1 MKKQSFQF
9 LLKITSI
16 FDKTWRLLLSIRR
29 FYHIPHSP
37 NNGDFRL
44 KSRFPIKSSELVY
57 ISSSVRFITPC
68 LHAKSSAFFH
78 IFSILRFSLHFT
90 LITVSMVTH
99 KSRLWRHTAG
109 SCAWMVT
116 FKRVLL
122 SLSVTAC
129 SSGYGRNAVYLDW
142 HTRLVPVACSMC
154 YLRNIIDGQSAYA
167 FPVLFFNFRV
177 FMQFSSLAYFPEN
190 DIVQYHLRER
200 SFL

>member
-122 SLSVTAC
+122 SLSLCNRVFKRLWTEC
-129 SSGYGRNAVYLDW
+129 CVSRLTYT
-142 HTRLVPVACSMC
+142 TRTCCM
-154 YLRNIIDGQSAYA
+154 
-167 FPVLFFNFRV
+167 FHVLFT
-177 FMQFSSLAYFPEN
+177 
-190 DIVQYHLRER
+190 
-200 SFL
+200 